1 MGAAGD
7 TTDEPEGIRRLIARR
22 FLGLDD
28 DGVSTPLVLL
38 SGAIAAAV
46 LSPLLW
52 LLLRAGEVPLAEA
65 RSLIGSSGD
74 VFANS
79 LALVAI
85 VTTASVLLGV
95 PLAVLTV
102 QTDLPFR
109 RFWTVVIALPLV
121 IPSYVGAFA
130 YVSAFGPD
138 GELADALAP
147 LGVQIPEVY
156 GLGGTALVL
165 TLFVYPY
172 VFLTARAALLS
183 FDETQ
188 LEAARTLNV
197 DYFAAFRRVILPQIL
212 PAVTAGAL
220 LVALYALSDFGTP
233 TIMQYDVFTRMI
245 YVELN
250 SFGDGRNNATLLS
263 LQLLTVTAVVVALES
278 RIGDG
283 EDSGYGAASSSSVL
297 ISLGRFR
304 WPAMLLPALVST
316 FTLALPVG
324 ILTMWF
330 VRAEAL
336 AYEVGGRAFEAGFAL
351 NSVYVAALAA
361 AVTLALAIPVA
372 YYSGR
377 SRSTFAWL
385 TERATYLGYAMPGVV
400 LALALVFFSS
410 NQLAEWFGPTAAR
423 AVYQSLPLLVFAYV
437 VRFLPQAVG
446 ATRSSVLGV
455 DPSLL
460 GAARVLGEPPR
471 RVFRRVTL
479 PLIAPGVLAGAA
491 LVFLTTMKELD
502 TTLILHPTGFTTLVT
517 YIWRVQEGGYYG
529 RAALPALVLVVV
541 SGLSMIPLLVQ
552 GRDQ

>member
-1 MGAAGD
+1 MGTVGD
-7 TTDEPEGIRRLIARR
+7 TVPDRGVRALLRR
-22 FLGLDD
+22 FVGVDD
-28 DGVSTPLVLL
+28 DEVSVPLVLL

-52 LLLRAGEVPLAEA
+52 LLLRASEVPAGEA
-65 RSLIGSSGD
+65 LSLLRGSTD

-79 LALVAI
+79 IALVAV
-85 VTTASVLLGV
+85 VTTASIVLGV

-109 RFWTVVIALPLV
+109 RFWTVVVALPLV
-121 IPSYVGAFA
+121 VPSYVGAFA

-138 GELADALAP
+138 GALADALAP
-147 LGVQIPEVY
+147 LGIGIPEVY

-172 VFLTARAALLS
+172 VFLTTRAALLS

-197 DYFAAFRRVILPQIL
+197 GYPEAFRRVILPQVL

-233 TIMQYDVFTRMI
+233 SIMQYDVFTRTI

-250 SFGDGRNNATLLS
+250 SFGDGRANATLLS

-278 RIGDG
+278 RIGGDA
-283 EDSGYGAASSSSVL
+283 DSGYGTPASSTAMV
-297 ISLGRFR
+297 SLGRLR
-304 WPAMLLPALVST
+304 WVAMLLPALVSV

-330 VRAEAL
+330 LRAEAL
-336 AYEVGGRAFEAGFAL
+336 TYDVGGRAFETGFAL

-361 AVTLALAIPVA
+361 VATIAVALPVA

-377 SRSTFAWL
+377 SRSRFAWL

-410 NQLAEWFGPTAAR
+410 TQLTELFGPGVSR

-455 DPSLL
+455 DPSLI
-460 GAARVLGEPPR
+460 GAARVLGTPPR
-471 RVFRRVTL
+471 QVFRRVTL

-529 RAALPALVLVVV
+529 RAALPALVLVLI

-552 GRDQ
+552 RRDT

>member
-1 MGAAGD
+1 MGAVGD
-7 TTDEPEGIRRLIARR
+7 APGNLGSRLRELLGR
-22 FLGLDD
+22 LLGLDD
-28 DGVSTPLVLL
+28 DGVSTSLVLL
-38 SGAIAAAV
+38 SAAVAAAV

-52 LLLRAGEVPLAEA
+52 LLLRASEVPLDEA
-65 RSLIGSSGD
+65 LSLLRGSTE

-79 LALVAI
+79 LALVGV
-85 VTTASVLLGV
+85 VTAASVALGV

-109 RFWTVVIALPLV
+109 RFWTVAVALPLV
-121 IPSYVGAFA
+121 VPSYIGAFA

-138 GELADALAP
+138 GALADALAP
-147 LGVQIPEVY
+147 LGVTIPNVY

-172 VFLTARAALLS
+172 VFLTTRAALLS

-197 DYFAAFRRVILPQIL
+197 GYLAAFRRVILPQIL

-233 TIMQYDVFTRMI
+233 SIMQYDVFTRMI

-250 SFGDGRNNATLLS
+250 SFGDGRANATLLS

-278 RIGDG
+278 RIGD
-283 EDSGYGAASSSSVL
+283 DADAGYGAPAASTAM
-297 ISLGRFR
+297 ISLGRLR
-304 WPAMLLPALVST
+304 WLAVLFPAVVSL

-336 AYEVGGRAFEAGFAL
+336 AYEVGGRAFELGFAL
-351 NSVYVAALAA
+351 NSVYAAALAA
-361 AVTLALAIPVA
+361 AATMVIALPVA

-377 SRSTFAWL
+377 SNAPLARL

-410 NQLAEWFGPTAAR
+410 NQLAAVFGPALSR

-455 DPSLL
+455 DPALI
-460 GAARVLGEPPR
+460 GAARVLGARPKE
-471 RVFRRVTL
+471 VFRRVTL

-529 RAALPALVLVVV
+529 RAALPALVLVVL

-552 GRDQ
+552 RRDT